1 MGLVACEEKLDKDF
15 AVCYS
20 NPAENWG
27 RVYLWVMIIGG
38 LFHFLGGLLPENR
51 NVLLPVF
58 VIKEMIKLKLI
69 WNTENWPTQI

>member
-27 RVYLWVMIIGG
+27 RVYLWVMIIGEIG
-38 LFHFLGGLLPENR
+38 RAH
-51 NVLLPVF
+51 V
-58 VIKEMIKLKLI
+58 
-69 WNTENWPTQI
+69 